1 MLVSALVL
9 SGDGCRPADGGS
21 SRDDEPIPE
30 EMAMPDPQMLP
41 VLSTAVTAVTMVM
54 IGRSKHLL
62 VQRRSGR
69 CAACGRLLSPGRRCA
84 HCQ

>member
-1 MLVSALVL
+1 
-9 SGDGCRPADGGS
+9 
-21 SRDDEPIPE
+21 
-30 EMAMPDPQMLP
+30 MPDPQMLP
-41 VLSTAVTAVTMVM
+41 VLSTAGTAVTMVM
-54 IGRSKHLL
+54 IGRSKRLL